1 MATYKEFA
9 SKIKEKYPDYAEV
22 DDMTLAKKMIEKY
35 PDYADQVT
43 FESSSDMRNRANQ
56 ELAEDMQQQ
65 KFDERRA
72 GLTELFPN
80 LVRSSDNNEG
90 LLKNI
95 LAGSMDVAST
105 PGRTLTSYILPNEER
120 MQDYQ
125 QEYPRLSKVTEVAKE
140 ITESPSTLLLAGLGK
155 IPSAL
160 GRIGIGTGIV
170 LGEDLAEKGQLQ
182 ADIPTAIG
190 VASNILPELK
200 AIRPFLG
207 NLANQARK
215 AEKVEQ
221 GIARGMEQLQSR
233 YFPEGYINTRS
244 PKFNEYEEATRT
256 LQGIAENTPG
266 YLKNKELLDKFN
278 MVSELA
284 KGSAGQIGG
293 AGIGAGLG
301 AGIAGTPGAVL
312 GSGLGAYLTPKI
324 TKAIMPLLDT
334 PKLIRGL
341 HSVDEGLKFIPKN
354 TGEVVRVT
362 GSVVPDAVQNSD
374 VKVKQMQLNTQKK
387 NAMSLLEQAAADN
400 KLTETLYRGW
410 KKKLEE
416 NPAAIEE
423 FRRTFY

>member
-1 MATYKEFA
+1 MNKIIYKDGSSEILSDEEFEKFPSEMESEIA
-9 SKIKEKYPDYAEV
+9 SV
-22 DDMTLAKKMIEKY
+22 SL
-35 PDYADQVT
+35 V
-43 FESSSDMRNRANQ
+43 ESPTDMRNRAKQ
-56 ELAEDMQQQ
+56 EFQQDTQQQ

-80 LVRSSDNNEG
+80 LVRSSDNGEG

-95 LAGSMDVAST
+95 LAGSMDVAAT
-105 PGRTLTSYILPNEER
+105 PGRTLTSYMLPNEER

-155 IPSAL
+155 VPSVL
-160 GRIGIGTGIV
+160 GRIGLGTGIV

-190 VASNILPELK
+190 LASNILPELK
-200 AIRPFLG
+200 AVRPFLG

-215 AEKVEQ
+215 AEKVGDVLAALELK
-221 GIARGMEQLQSR
+221 RGAGVHSVLPDNVDSR
-233 YFPEGYINTRS
+233 TVEEIFSVAYPEKY
-244 PKFNEYEEATRT
+244 
-256 LQGIAENTPG
+256 AE
-266 YLKNKELLDKFN
+266 YLKNKQILDKFN
-278 MVSELA
+278 KVSETMQGTTGNILGGVLGGGL
-284 KGSAGQIGG
+284 GSMGGPIGSM
-293 AGIGAGLG
+293 AGAGLG
-301 AGIAGTPGAVL
+301 GYI
-312 GSGLGAYLTPKI
+312 TPKL

-362 GSVVPDAVQNSD
+362 GSVVPDAVQTSD
-374 VKVKQMQLNTQKK
+374 IKVKQMQLNTQKK

-416 NPAAIEE
+416 NPSAIEE